1 MAYFTYKVVFPSQVK
16 GERLKIVCI
25 MLRGFKSHCYHYSFF
40 LLHIYDIYYI
50 MNSTVITDNS
60 IQYSVQ
66 YIIICGYVILSWGTF
81 NLVSLLSK
89 CMYIYLLLN
98 N

>member
-1 MAYFTYKVVFPSQVK
+1 
-16 GERLKIVCI
+16 
-25 MLRGFKSHCYHYSFF
+25 
-40 LLHIYDIYYI
+40 